1 MEYKQVCY
9 DNEQNCRNHYKL
21 KSNPKEVNRRYKHYN
36 QVIFTAGDVDQFMS
50 KLIYKNDEILCTFK
64 YLYHKFKKGIFV
76 MIKNNEMITFLPFSK
91 NSYVNDWN
99 HMLDID
105 NVKTVMNKL
114 HTRYD
119 WDFSHW
125 YANNC
130 IIRNEFPSRENDNG
144 YITLEDKSSNYKYK
158 QNALGKYFVNT
169 NTGYEEITNLNS
181 LIFSDKSLKLFKKG
195 N

>member
-50 KLIYKNDEILCTFK
+50 KLLYKNDEILCTFK

-91 NSYVNDWN
+91 NSYVNDWSY
-99 HMLDID
+99 MLDVD

-119 WDFSHW
+119 WDLSHW

-144 YITLEDKSSNYKYK
+144 LSQIYSMFAHICKNNTIKDC
-158 QNALGKYFVNT
+158 YFFIN
-169 NTGYEEITNLNS
+169 
-181 LIFSDKSLKLFKKG
+181 K
-195 N
+195 